1 MSRVKTFAGA
11 LMLVLLASCG
21 GSAKKATPVAPPAS
35 LATATTRTPTS
46 VGSTT
51 LAPSTVP
58 ATTTTVS
65 PTTTTMSPA
74 DLEKLVRQRHGEIS
88 LDLRRCIAAPGSCD
102 PSEFTSA
109 DSPLRAKLVQL
120 TNELAEKNW
129 IVRLNDSD
137 PTIIRVDSVVFND
150 KRTVATLQECFWDSA
165 ITLKPNAGPNG
176 EDIIVDESKA
186 SFDNVV
192 TMMHS
197 DGRWF
202 ITEKKILARYD
213 GVNKCAGQ

>member
-1 MSRVKTFAGA
+1 MSLT
-11 LMLVLLASCG
+11 
-21 GSAKKATPVAPPAS
+21 
-35 LATATTRTPTS
+35 
-46 VGSTT
+46 
-51 LAPSTVP
+51 
-58 ATTTTVS
+58 
-65 PTTTTMSPA
+65 
-74 DLEKLVRQRHGEIS
+74 DLEKVVRQRHGEIS

-102 PSEFTSA
+102 PTKFTSA

-120 TNELAEKNW
+120 TKELAEKNW

-150 KRTVATLQECFWDSA
+150 NRTVATLQECFWDSA

-192 TMMHS
+192 TMARS

-202 ITEKKILARYD
+202 ITERKILARYD
-213 GVNKCAGQ
+213 GVNKCVGQ